1 MALMMLR
8 GPGET
13 GRDLSRGAHGLQAV
27 PWVLVEPRFALRKAF
42 PHGSTGLQ
50 RGPQAHLTPTLS
62 PQRAE
67 SPHSAVDS
75 RALAAIF
82 RGFRRAPFSAA
93 CPHYYCVRTMF
104 AVLKTGGKQYK
115 VAKDDVIHVERLPGE
130 AGAQILFDQ
139 VLLVGEGAN
148 ATAGSPLVSGATVA
162 GTLMEQVLADKVI
175 IFKKRRRH
183 NYRRK
188 RGHRQPLSVIRIDEI
203 LTDGAAPS
211 PRKAVEPN
219 VKPAKVKAAD
229 DDGDEAPAK
238 KAKKP
243 AKKIAQPKAPRAKK
257 SSKPAAAKGGAKAKP
272 KSKK

>member
-1 MALMMLR
+1 
-8 GPGET
+8 
-13 GRDLSRGAHGLQAV
+13 
-27 PWVLVEPRFALRKAF
+27 
-42 PHGSTGLQ
+42 
-50 RGPQAHLTPTLS
+50 
-62 PQRAE
+62 
-67 SPHSAVDS
+67 
-75 RALAAIF
+75 
-82 RGFRRAPFSAA
+82 
-93 CPHYYCVRTMF
+93 MF

>member
-1 MALMMLR
+1 
-8 GPGET
+8 
-13 GRDLSRGAHGLQAV
+13 
-27 PWVLVEPRFALRKAF
+27 
-42 PHGSTGLQ
+42 
-50 RGPQAHLTPTLS
+50 
-62 PQRAE
+62 
-67 SPHSAVDS
+67 
-75 RALAAIF
+75 
-82 RGFRRAPFSAA
+82 
-93 CPHYYCVRTMF
+93 MF

-148 ATAGSPLVSGATVA
+148 ATAGVPLVSGATVA
-162 GTLMEQVLADKVI
+162 GTLLEQVLADKVI

-211 PRKAVEPN
+211 PRKAVEPK
-219 VKPAKVKAAD
+219 VRPAKVQAD
-229 DDGDEAPAK
+229 DDADEALAK
-238 KAKKP
+238 KAAKP
-243 AKKIAQPKAPRAKK
+243 AKKVAQPKAPRAKK
-257 SSKPAAAKGGAKAKP
+257 SAKPAAAKGAAKG